1 MIKKKTLVKPAIAS
15 HQKMVRMTTTALFSA
30 LICVT
35 TAFICHIPF
44 GLSGG
49 YVHVGDALI
58 YLASAILPTPY
69 ALAAGAL
76 GGVFADILTAPVW
89 APATLVIKA
98 LLTIP
103 FTCKKDKI
111 INVQNIIA
119 VFLASGISIAGY
131 YFAEYLL
138 FGTWAGATASIVSS
152 ILQAIASAIL
162 FFIFGY
168 GLDKMNFKRMAH
180 YKFKL

>member
-1 MIKKKTLVKPAIAS
+1 MTTKKTIAKPAVTS

-30 LICVT
+30 FICIT
-35 TAFICHIPF
+35 TAFVCHIPF

-58 YLASAILPTPY
+58 YLAASFLPTPY
-69 ALAAGAL
+69 AMAAGAL

-89 APATLVIKA
+89 APATLIIKA

-103 FTCKKDKI
+103 FTCKNNKI
-111 INVQNIIA
+111 INIQNIIA
-119 VFLASGISIAGY
+119 VFLASGISITGY
-131 YFAEYLL
+131 YLAEYLL

-152 ILQAIASAIL
+152 LIQAIASAIL
-162 FFIFGY
+162 FFVFGY
-168 GLDKMNFKRMAH
+168 GLDKMNFKRIANT
-180 YKFKL
+180 KFNL